1 MTKKKQNHIVEP
13 NEMVSNERM
22 FLRITFTRETDIFF
36 ADNIPKY
43 ADWLETKLSE
53 SRKQHGR
60 TWDAAIEAY
69 ENRGC
74 VKSRALTDFDN
85 YEIK

>member
-1 MTKKKQNHIVEP
+1 MNRNAILDKLEKLQRRVDGYNITGV
-13 NEMVSNERM
+13 NENELV
-22 FLRITFTRETDIFF
+22 LREEI
-36 ADNIPKY
+36 
-43 ADWLETKLSE
+43 ADWIEVELAK
-53 SRKQHGR
+53 SRQQHGR

-69 ENRGC
+69 EKRGG

>member
-1 MTKKKQNHIVEP
+1 MTK
-13 NEMVSNERM
+13 VSEERM
-22 FLRITFTRETDIFF
+22 FLRIAYTRESGELFS
-36 ADNIPKY
+36 DNIPAY
-43 ADWLETKLSE
+43 ADWLEIKLAE
-53 SRKQHGR
+53 SRQQHGR

-69 ENRGC
+69 ENRGG